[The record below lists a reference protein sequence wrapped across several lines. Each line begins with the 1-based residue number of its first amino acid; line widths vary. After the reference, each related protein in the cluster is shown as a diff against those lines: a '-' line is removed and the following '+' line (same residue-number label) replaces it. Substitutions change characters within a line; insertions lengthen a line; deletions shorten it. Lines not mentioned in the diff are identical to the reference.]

1 MLYQPLTKAQEE
13 KYRRFK
19 AEKEKPAKIKDEA
32 EVTEIGA
39 MEMVKGGEIVHD
51 DVTIPQIT
59 VNQEKFNTV
68 NLQQEIA
75 KGMQQIMEAKG
86 KNEVADTM
94 DTIKKIVEDIPYLK
108 LEKEQEE
115 YVQQPE
121 ETEHIATDEEIDGS
135 LKLNFKELLG
145 EDADGQ
151 MSMVMSEKT
160 QLEHQITGQM
170 SIHDVL
176 EEWEKTRH
184 AAEIALKEAEQ
195 QKLESAKARALQ
207 EAGDIMERLNDVIPK
222 LDAGVTPPQE
232 VPSE

>member
-1 MLYQPLTKAQEE
+1 M
-13 KYRRFK
+13 
-19 AEKEKPAKIKDEA
+19 
-32 EVTEIGA
+32 
-39 MEMVKGGEIVHD
+39 HD

-160 QLEHQITGQM
+160 QKKSWFKGLSSEFKKIVWPDQMTLVKHSAAVVITSAILGA
-170 SIHDVL
+170 I
-176 EEWEKTRH
+176 
-184 AAEIALKEAEQ
+184 IALIDFLVQ
-195 QKLESAKARALQ
+195 H
-207 EAGDIMERLNDVIPK
+207 GIDILVN
-222 LDAGVTPPQE
+222 LG
-232 VPSE
+232 